1 MQVSSHLGEP
11 PWVRRTLRPVFT
23 RTCGLAGHGSG
34 THLGQADSRVT
45 TRPAWRAACPGCSGA
60 PPARAALSR

>member
-45 TRPAWRAACPGCSGA
+45 HTASLEGRLSGMLGGTA
-60 PPARAALSR
+60 GSGGPQP

>member
-23 RTCGLAGHGSG
+23 RTCVWQVTGRVLTWDRLTRGL
-34 THLGQADSRVT
+34 R